1 MRKFLLF
8 FGILSFTIH
17 SFSQIAGPNNG
28 STFTNVPIPGSNKS
42 WINMGN
48 AASSDDIYTSYGS
61 LGGTAPS
68 FTDYLQITG
77 FNFAIPASVIINGI
91 VIEVERAD
99 PNNRTANNSIR
110 IVKNGVIGTTER
122 SSGAGFSTTD
132 TYQTFG
138 NSGDLWGETWTE
150 ADINSV
156 NFGIAFSARRSV
168 NGANAGRVDHIRVTV
183 YYDFVVLPVKL
194 TNFFA
199 RRNNGAVDLSWIAND
214 ESNMISYEVEKSV
227 DGKNFTAFD
236 NIAGRNQSLTANYSS
251 TDRKPNR
258 GLNYYRLKMTE
269 TTGRVIYSRI
279 VTVHF
284 SSGNNILIYPNP
296 WTKGTPLNITNANG
310 DEIRTDFYSMTG
322 KLLGSV
328 VSAGNTINTTPI
340 LNAKGLVM
348 YKLTNKE
355 GYIIGRGTIQVY

>member
-1 MRKFLLF
+1 MRKFLLIA
-8 FGILSFTIH
+8 GILFSYLS

-28 STFTNVPIPGSNKS
+28 TVFANVPNGGTNS
-42 WINMGN
+42 WVNTGN
-48 AASSDDIYTSYGS
+48 AAASDNVYTTYGTFS
-61 LGGTAPS
+61 GASPR
-68 FTDYLQITG
+68 FTDYLQATG
-77 FNFAIPASVIINGI
+77 FNFSIPGSVIINGI
-91 VIEVERAD
+91 QVDVERSD
-99 PNNRTANNSIR
+99 PNSRTADNLIR

-122 SSGAGFSTTD
+122 SSGAGYPSTD
-132 TYQTFG
+132 SYQTFG

-150 ADINSV
+150 ADINSA
-156 NFGIAFSARRSV
+156 NFGVAISARRSV
-168 NGANAGRVDHIRVTV
+168 NGSNAGRVDHIRITV

-199 RRNNGAVDLSWIAND
+199 KKNKGAVDLSWVAND
-214 ESNMISYEVEKSV
+214 ESNMNSYEVEKSV

-236 NIAGRNQSLTANYSS
+236 NIAGRNQSFTTNYSS
-251 TDRKPNR
+251 TDIKPYK

-269 TTGRVIYSRI
+269 STGRVIYSRI

-284 SSGNNILIYPNP
+284 SSGNNVLIYPNP

-310 DEIRTDFYSMTG
+310 DEVRADFYSMAG
-322 KLLGSV
+322 NLLGSV

-355 GYIIGRGTIQVY
+355 GYVIGRGTIQVY